1 MFTLQL
7 ELGLKDKLSLSVET
21 VVVPATTPPSI
32 FILQPAA
39 LIGVSKVTK
48 RVCVLEIT
56 TGDIVFLEVKSVETT
71 LGMVVGVTGVC
82 GRVGALSAVTELLTI
97 LESLAI
103 YEIKPKL
110 ELFDDGILSQVN
122 TPTKK
127 NRIIISLYS
136 MGKYSNLRKQNVN

>member
-1 MFTLQL
+1 LCL
-7 ELGLKDKLSLSVET
+7 RNYHRRYCILGSEVCRNNSWNGP
-21 VVVPATTPPSI
+21 VVV
-32 FILQPAA
+32 
-39 LIGVSKVTK
+39 
-48 RVCVLEIT
+48 
-56 TGDIVFLEVKSVETT
+56 
-71 LGMVVGVTGVC
+71 GVC

-136 MGKYSNLRKQNVN
+136 MGKYSKLRKQNVN

>member
-71 LGMVVGVTGVC
+71 LGMV
-82 GRVGALSAVTELLTI
+82 
-97 LESLAI
+97 
-103 YEIKPKL
+103 
-110 ELFDDGILSQVN
+110 Q
-122 TPTKK
+122 
-127 NRIIISLYS
+127 
-136 MGKYSNLRKQNVN
+136 

>member
-1 MFTLQL
+1 
-7 ELGLKDKLSLSVET
+7 
-21 VVVPATTPPSI
+21 
-32 FILQPAA
+32 
-39 LIGVSKVTK
+39 VSKVTK

-71 LGMVVGVTGVC
+71 LGNTSVVTGVC

-136 MGKYSNLRKQNVN
+136 MGKYSKLRKQNVN

>member
-71 LGMVVGVTGVC
+71 FGIPVVVGVC

>member
-1 MFTLQL
+1 
-7 ELGLKDKLSLSVET
+7 
-21 VVVPATTPPSI
+21 
-32 FILQPAA
+32 
-39 LIGVSKVTK
+39 VSKVTK

-71 LGMVVGVTGVC
+71 FGIPVVVGVC